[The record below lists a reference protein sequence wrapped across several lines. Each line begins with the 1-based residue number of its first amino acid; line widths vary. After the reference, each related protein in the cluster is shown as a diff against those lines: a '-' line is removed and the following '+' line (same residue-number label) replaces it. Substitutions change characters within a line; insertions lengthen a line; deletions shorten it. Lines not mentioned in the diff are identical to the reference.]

1 MAAPQAKA
9 VSKPDPDELSEV
21 ESAARLRAVIG
32 KLSRRLRPTVAG
44 AGLTP
49 SQASVLFTVVRFG
62 PLGLSEVAGIESL
75 NPTMLS
81 RIAALLCDAG
91 LIRRM
96 TDPRDRRA
104 AIVQATAAGRRMR
117 ERIHRER
124 TQALSAHVS
133 ELGEHER
140 QELWASLPVLET
152 LAERLP
158 ARRP

>member
-1 MAAPQAKA
+1 VAAPQAKA
-9 VSKPDPDELSEV
+9 VSKPDPGELAEV

-62 PLGLSEVAGIESL
+62 PLGLSEVAEIESL

-96 TDPRDRRA
+96 ADPGDRRA

>member
-96 TDPRDRRA
+96 TDPGDRRA